1 MIQST
6 RTIKPWPGPCQ
17 TVCGARYFQTGVQ
30 MLRPVIEDMQTT
42 GLLQTGASPIRARV
56 GPTAAFVFLGLAGAL
71 AVTAVAPAA
80 AGVGSDPV
88 QLAHIAGDQPTIE
101 RLLAPPPNPLVRRIQ
116 EALGEAGLYKGQ
128 VDGRMNLE
136 TEAAVRAFQKR
147 GGLKVDGAITEELVK
162 KAETGVKVGA
172 LLRRLE
178 RVRLENMEA
187 ARDAL
192 LSNPATRNL
201 IGGEDD
207 EAADPTRDP
216 THCFRAPTARCLLNE
231 ATESAKAIPKA
242 DTRDWVMGEILTSQ
256 ARAGLADD
264 AMSTVRRIRDP
275 RLILVALRDIAEAQA
290 SAGRTAEAF
299 AATEIIPSPLKRLE
313 ALSVITAVQAR
324 RGELK
329 GALQTTRRMLAM
341 LGTIDDPL
349 KRISYLADAAMVL
362 STVGRQADA
371 RARLGEAGALAQALD
386 GAEEGETATRLV
398 AGALAKIGLP
408 DQALDLLKG
417 IKDETDRT
425 SVLVAAAKAQAQAN
439 DLTKALV
446 TAAGIEPP
454 RYRSVVLSHIALA
467 QTKSGDTAGAEAS
480 MNEAL
485 ILAEHIKSSYARNY
499 AMSRITLAMTE
510 IGKTAGKDIFGR
522 PVKTAR
528 KIKNDQLRAR
538 VLWTIFVEGKGA
550 GDPAGLARTEALARQ
565 ATEDI
570 KSPLT
575 RIWLLG
581 DVASNSAAVGEAEA
595 TWDAFRSGLE
605 LAETVRNAWTRAR
618 ALSKLA
624 ATLAELTASGLTA
637 GLPPR

>member
-1 MIQST
+1 
-6 RTIKPWPGPCQ
+6 
-17 TVCGARYFQTGVQ
+17 
-30 MLRPVIEDMQTT
+30 MQTT
-42 GLLQTGASPIRARV
+42 GLPETGALPTRARV
-56 GPTAAFVFLGLAGAL
+56 GPALAFVFLGLVGAL
-71 AVTAVAPAA
+71 AVTAAAPAG
-80 AGVGSDPV
+80 AGVGPDPI
-88 QLAHIAGDQPTIE
+88 QLARVAGDQPTID
-101 RLLAPPPNPLVRRIQ
+101 RILAPPPNPLVRRIQ
-116 EALGEAGLYKGQ
+116 EALSEAGLYKGQ
-128 VDGRMNLE
+128 VDGRMSLE

-147 GGLKVDGAITEELVK
+147 AGLKVDGAVTEELVN
-162 KAETGVKVGA
+162 KAETEVKVGA

-178 RVRLENMEA
+178 RVRRENMEA
-187 ARDAL
+187 ARNAL
-192 LSNPATRNL
+192 LSNPATRHL
-201 IGGEDD
+201 IGGADD

-216 THCFRAPTARCLLNE
+216 SHCFRAPTARCLLNE

-242 DTRDWVMGEILTSQ
+242 DMRDWVMGEILTSQ

-313 ALSVITAVQAR
+313 ALAAIGAVQAR
-324 RGELK
+324 RGGLD
-329 GALQTTRRMLAM
+329 GARQTARRMLAL

-349 KRISYLADAAMVL
+349 KRISYLADAAVVL
-362 STVGRQADA
+362 STAGRQADA
-371 RARLGEAGALAQALD
+371 RARLSEAGALAQALD
-386 GAEEGETATRLV
+386 GAEERAPATRRV
-398 AGALAKIGLP
+398 AGALAEIGLP

-446 TAAGIEPP
+446 TAAGIGPA

-467 QTKSGDTAGAEAS
+467 QTKSGDVAGAEAS

-485 ILAEHIKSSYARNY
+485 SLAESVKSSYARNY
-499 AMSRITLAMTE
+499 AMSRIALAMTE
-510 IGKTAGKDIFGR
+510 IAKAAGKGIFGR
-522 PVKTAR
+522 PVETAR
-528 KIKNDQLRAR
+528 KIKDDQLRAQ
-538 VLWTIFVEGKGA
+538 VLWTIFVKGKGA

-575 RIWLLG
+575 RIWMLG
-581 DVASNSAAVGEAEA
+581 DVASNSAAAGEAEA
-595 TWDAFRSGLE
+595 AWDAFRSGLG

-624 ATLAELTASGLTA
+624 ATLAELTASGLKA
-637 GLPPR
+637 RRPPR

>member
-1 MIQST
+1 
-6 RTIKPWPGPCQ
+6 
-17 TVCGARYFQTGVQ
+17 
-30 MLRPVIEDMQTT
+30 MQTT
-42 GLLQTGASPIRARV
+42 RLPGTGALPTRARV
-56 GPTAAFVFLGLAGAL
+56 GPVVALIFLGLVGAL
-71 AVTAVAPAA
+71 AVTAAAPAA
-80 AGVGSDPV
+80 AGVGPDPI
-88 QLAHIAGDQPTIE
+88 QLARVAGDQPTID
-101 RLLAPPPNPLVRRIQ
+101 RILAPPPNPLVRRIQ
-116 EALGEAGLYKGQ
+116 EALSEAGLYKGQ

-147 GGLKVDGAITEELVK
+147 AGLKVDGAVTEELVK
-162 KAETGVKVGA
+162 KAETEVKVGA
-172 LLRRLE
+172 LLKRLE
-178 RVRLENMEA
+178 RVRRENMEA
-187 ARDAL
+187 ARKAL
-192 LSNPATRNL
+192 LSNPTTRHL

-216 THCFRAPTARCLLNE
+216 SHCFRAPTARCLLDE

-242 DTRDWVMGEILTSQ
+242 DMRDWVMGEILTSQ

-290 SAGRTAEAF
+290 SAGRAAEAF
-299 AATEIIPSPLKRLE
+299 AAMEIIPSPLKRLE
-313 ALSVITAVQAR
+313 ALAIIAAVQAR
-324 RGELK
+324 RGEVN
-329 GALQTTRRMLAM
+329 GARQTARRMLAL

-349 KRISYLADAAMVL
+349 KRISYLADAAVVL
-362 STVGRQADA
+362 STAGRQADA

-386 GAEEGETATRLV
+386 GDEEREMATRRI
-398 AGALAKIGLP
+398 AGASAEIGLP
-408 DQALDLLKG
+408 DQALDLLQG
-417 IKDETDRT
+417 IKNETDRT
-425 SVLVAAAKAQAQAN
+425 SVLVAVAKAQAQAN

-446 TAAGIEPP
+446 TAAGIGPA

-467 QTKSGDTAGAEAS
+467 QTKSGDVAAAEAS

-485 ILAEHIKSSYARNY
+485 SLAANVKSSYARNY
-499 AMSRITLAMTE
+499 AMSRIALAMTE
-510 IGKTAGKDIFGR
+510 IGKAAGKGIFGR
-522 PVKTAR
+522 PVETAR
-528 KIKNDQLRAR
+528 KIKDDQLRAQ

-575 RIWLLG
+575 RIWMLG
-581 DVASNSAAVGEAEA
+581 DVASNSAAAGEAEA
-595 TWDAFRSGLE
+595 AWDAFRSGLG

-624 ATLAELTASGLTA
+624 ATLVELTASGLKA
-637 GLPPR
+637 RLPPR